1 MASAGVLSILLI
13 KHSTYQYPSDRI
25 GLFVKYSNKITAK
38 WQIKMKS
45 DDTLFVSKE
54 RINSFALTDSGC
66 AFKSTFW
73 RKAQLMNV
81 FTLKLNFWIFICAT
95 KHAKLIKLFSSYYR
109 WFQPRRK
116 RWFCVSAELHTT
128 TIQVHEKQSKK
139 FCLSNAKNSL
149 SAMFNEHFWSERGR
163 LRKYGDLILVC
174 FSLFWRFNWMISF
187 SNWIKMQ
194 TDLVLYENCWL
205 WPTSDWLRRAFP
217 LECQCRWQA
226 NRHAHRGM
234 HTQIYFGVFQ
244 LSMCVCA
251 LVWVNACA
259 CGISVHVYEFML
271 LFFYCCLLMLLL
283 PLPRSVSV
291 FMFHMG
297 VCVHVCVRMDF
308 FWENNCLVHSFT
320 VQSCIGC
327 GHWHND
333 FTFHR
338 HEFIILI

>member
-1 MASAGVLSILLI
+1 
-13 KHSTYQYPSDRI
+13 
-25 GLFVKYSNKITAK
+25 
-38 WQIKMKS
+38 MKS

-54 RINSFALTDSGC
+54 KMNSFALTDSGC

-81 FTLKLNFWIFICAT
+81 FTLKLNFWIFICAS

-139 FCLSNAKNSL
+139 FCLSNAKNPL
-149 SAMFNEHFWSERGR
+149 SAMFNEHFWSEHGR

-226 NRHAHRGM
+226 DRQTDT
-234 HTQIYFGVFQ
+234 HTEACTRRSTSVCFNFR
-244 LSMCVCA
+244 CVCA
-251 LVWVNACA
+251 RSCEWMRVLAVSLCMCMSLCCCFFTVACWCCCFHCLGLCLCLCFIWVCA
-259 CGISVHVYEFML
+259 C
-271 LFFYCCLLMLLL
+271 
-283 PLPRSVSV
+283 
-291 FMFHMG
+291 MF
-297 VCVHVCVRMDF
+297 VCVWIF
-308 FWENNCLVHSFT
+308 FGKTIV
-320 VQSCIGC
+320 
-327 GHWHND
+327 
-333 FTFHR
+333 
-338 HEFIILI
+338 